1 MSDDAVRESSA
12 HAGERLETADV
23 GEHPRVIILANKS
36 KPQVTEALAS
46 FRPWLAERAEI
57 VAEPDV
63 YELGEDASDLPEAD
77 LGMVLGGDGTVLAQ
91 ARVLVDLQV
100 PLLGI
105 NFGKLGFLAEFSIAD
120 VKKHWDRIVGKRCRQ
135 SQRMMIRVAA
145 FAPGAPEF
153 GGDNGDPSCDV
164 EAMPEPVFETL
175 AMNDAVVTAGPP
187 YRMIEIELAIE
198 PGVSGT
204 SAVTFSGDGVIVATP
219 SGSTAYNIAAGG
231 PIVSPGIDG
240 MVVSAI
246 CPQSLAFRP
255 IVFDANCAV
264 WLLMHRANPGTTLVI
279 DGQKSCS
286 VEPGMQVMIAKHRRT
301 LPLIHNPDL
310 NYWKMLAR
318 KMHWAARPRRD

>member
-1 MSDDAVRESSA
+1 MNDDSPRELSPQP
-12 HAGERLETADV
+12 GERMETAEI
-23 GEHPRVIILANKS
+23 GEHPRVIILANRS
-36 KPQVTEALAS
+36 KEQVTAALES

-57 VAEPDV
+57 VAEPHV
-63 YELGEDASDLPEAD
+63 YELGDDAASLPAAD
-77 LGMVLGGDGTVLAQ
+77 LALVLGGDGTVLAQ

-105 NFGKLGFLAEFSIAD
+105 NFGKLGFLAEFSIDD
-120 VKKHWDRIVGKRCRQ
+120 VKKHWDRITCGNCRQ
-135 SQRMMIRVAA
+135 SRRMMMRVLA
-145 FAPGAPEF
+145 FEAGAPEF
-153 GGDNGDPSCDV
+153 NGDTIGPSCDIG
-164 EAMPEPVFETL
+164 EMPEPVFDTL

-198 PGVSGT
+198 PKVSGT
-204 SAVTFSGDGVIVATP
+204 SAATFSGDGVIVATP

-240 MVVSAI
+240 MIVSAI

-286 VEPGMQVMIAKHRRT
+286 IEPGMQVDRKSTR
-301 LPLIHNPDL
+301 L
-310 NYWKMLAR
+310 NSSHVK
-318 KMHWAARPRRD
+318 